1 MSYQDF
7 LHICRAGNIADGIQN
22 HFAVPANQILSFA
35 DDLTFGPLDD
45 IDTGAI
51 NRASFLKQ
59 AYEGSVLRQMEMQGR
74 LEQIL
79 QREASQLQFDTPRT
93 PKPIVIWHGNNA
105 ADQLLLRRVVCQL
118 RHQIRPLFELNLP
131 LRDKNGV
138 VYDSETAVPAP
149 DCVEQLWTRLN
160 PIDMTRQ
167 QILIADWQRL
177 RKNKGLRQI
186 SGQRLTVH
194 SLDALD
200 ARILQLFGSE
210 WKSID
215 DIGAKTVTE
224 IDGNP
229 VSSRFVQWR
238 IRELVSER
246 KLETKSDKGVEWAR
260 VTTSEGVSG

>member
-35 DDLTFGPLDD
+35 DDLTFGPIDD

-51 NRASFLKQ
+51 NRASFLKHV
-59 AYEGSVLRQMEMQGR
+59 YDEPVLCQMEMQGG
-74 LEQIL
+74 LEEIL

-131 LRDKNGV
+131 LRDRNGI
-138 VYDSETAVPAP
+138 VYDTETAVPAP
-149 DCVEQLWTRLN
+149 YCVEQLWTRFN

-177 RKNKGLRQI
+177 RKDKGLRQI

-194 SLDALD
+194 SLGALD
-200 ARILQLFGSE
+200 ASILQLFVSG
-210 WKSID
+210 WKSIN
-215 DIGAKTVTE
+215 DIGMTSVTE
-224 IDGNP
+224 IEGNP
-229 VSSRFVQWR
+229 VSSVFVNWR
-238 IRELVSER
+238 IRELVSGR
-246 KLETKSDKGVEWAR
+246 KMETRSDNGVEWAR
-260 VTTSEGVSG
+260 VTTREGVSG